1 MAFRKEIEHL
11 YDIEYGHWRDLGFR
25 FGAVLATAITL
36 YFYTGWDRVLVW
48 LAVNFS
54 GHLVHFLFL
63 RSCRQDGTAR
73 DVRIAALLYCLLV
86 ANFLWLPA
94 QMLVSSDPALRV
106 GGAAAL
112 GAILVF
118 LIHRSDQFLGI
129 VIGELAVIAGAM
141 AWIVLHTCAQVSDP
155 GAKFGLILAG
165 AGLFGY
171 FTNTML
177 AQRQRGI
184 EAEAAAQRSLQAQK
198 MQAIGQLAGG
208 VAHDFNNILTAVIG
222 NLDLYEVLENP
233 CERDGCVQ
241 EARGAALRAADLVR
255 HLLAYARRSPMQIAA
270 HDVGGLLAQLQTL
283 TRRLIPTNIAQRF
296 IPPSNPLSVAV
307 DQTQFLTALVNLV
320 VNARDAMPDGGRLEV
335 RAQIVTLRAPRPL
348 ADGSSLAPGPY
359 AEITV
364 ADTGPGIP
372 PEILRR
378 VTEPFFTTKAP
389 GQGSGLGLS
398 MVEGFA
404 RQSGGALI
412 IASTPSGTQMALLLP
427 LAEAPGPA
435 FPRLTP

>member
-1 MAFRKEIEHL
+1 MAFRKEIERL
-11 YDIEYGHWRDLGFR
+11 YEIEYGHWRDLGFR

-36 YFYTGWDRVLVW
+36 YLYTGWERVPVW
-48 LAVNFS
+48 LGLHFLGQLA
-54 GHLVHFLFL
+54 HFLFL
-63 RSCRQDGTAR
+63 RNCRHDCTPR
-73 DVRIAALLYCLLV
+73 DVAIAGTLYCLLV

-94 QMLVSSDPALRV
+94 QMLVSTDPALRV

-112 GAILVF
+112 GAMLVF
-118 LIHRSDQFLGI
+118 LIHRSDQVLGI
-129 VIGELAVIAGAM
+129 VLGELAVIAGAM
-141 AWIVLHTCAQVSDP
+141 AWIVLSTCAQVTDP
-155 GAKFGLILAG
+155 GAKFGLYLAG
-165 AGLFGY
+165 GGLFGY

-177 AQRQRGI
+177 TQRRRRL

-222 NLDLYEVLENP
+222 NLDLYDVLENP

-255 HLLAYARRSPMQIAA
+255 QLLAYARRSPMQIAA
-270 HDVGGLLAQLQTL
+270 HDVGGLLGQLQTL
-283 TRRLIPTNIAQRF
+283 TRRLIPTSIAQRF
-296 IPPSNPLSVAV
+296 LPPSSPLSVAV

-335 RAQIVTLRAPRPL
+335 RAQTVDVVTPRLL

-378 VTEPFFTTKAP
+378 ITEPFFTTKGP

-404 RQSGGALI
+404 RQSGGALV
-412 IASTPSGTQMALLLP
+412 IASTPSGTEMALLLP
-427 LAEAPGPA
+427 LAETPGPA
-435 FPRLTP
+435 FERLTP

>member
-1 MAFRKEIEHL
+1 MGFRKEIERL

-36 YFYTGWDRVLVW
+36 YLYTGHQQVLLW
-48 LAVNFS
+48 LGLHFV

-63 RSCRQDGTAR
+63 RNCRQDCTAR
-73 DVRIAALLYCLLV
+73 DVAIAGALYCLLV

-94 QMLVSSDPALRV
+94 DMLVSTDPALRI
-106 GGAAAL
+106 GGAAAI
-112 GAILVF
+112 GAMLVF
-118 LIHRSDQFLGI
+118 LIHRSDQVLGI
-129 VIGELAVIAGAM
+129 VLGELAVIAGALV
-141 AWIVLHTCAQVSDP
+141 WVILRTCAQISDP
-155 GAKFGLILAG
+155 GARFGLFLAG

-177 AQRQRGI
+177 AQRRRRI
-184 EAEAAAQRSLQAQK
+184 EAEAAARRSLQAQK

-233 CERDGCVQ
+233 HERDGCVR
-241 EARGAALRAADLVR
+241 EARSAALRAADLVR
-255 HLLAYARRSPMQIAA
+255 QLLAYARRSPMQIAA
-270 HDVGGLLAQLQTL
+270 HDVGGLMGQLQTL
-283 TRRLIPTNIAQRF
+283 TRRLIPASIAQRF
-296 IPPSNPLSVAV
+296 LAPATPISVAV

-320 VNARDAMPDGGRLEV
+320 VNARDAMPGGGRLEV
-335 RAQIVTLRAPRPL
+335 RAQTVVVATPRPL
-348 ADGSSLAPGPY
+348 ADGVSLPPGSY

-404 RQSGGALI
+404 RQSGGALV
-412 IASTPSGTQMALLLP
+412 IASTPSGTEMALLLP

-435 FPRLTP
+435 FARLTP